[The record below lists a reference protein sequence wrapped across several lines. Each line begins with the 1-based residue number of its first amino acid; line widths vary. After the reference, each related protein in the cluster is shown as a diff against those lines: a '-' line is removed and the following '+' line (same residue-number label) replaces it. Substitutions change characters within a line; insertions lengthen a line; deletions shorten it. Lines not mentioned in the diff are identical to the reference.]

1 MNLIVAST
9 NPVKI
14 KAATLGFQKVFPF
27 KTVNVKGVSVDS
39 GVSDQPKTDDET
51 LTGATNR
58 AKAAA
63 KAYPEAD
70 FWIGLEGGL
79 DKVAPSSEASAKED
93 ESIFSFAWVVVKS
106 ATGQL
111 GGSRTASFALPQSVV
126 TKLNQGLE
134 LGDAMDELHHL
145 KNSKQRQGAVGLLT
159 NGLITRT
166 DLYLPAVILA
176 LSQLKKY

>member
-1 MNLIVAST
+1 MLIIVAST

-58 AKAAA
+58 VKAAA

-70 FWIGLEGGL
+70 FWIGLEGGIA
-79 DKVAPSSEASAKED
+79 KVAPSSLASAKEYG
-93 ESIFSFAWVVVKS
+93 SIFSFAPV
-106 ATGQL
+106 
-111 GGSRTASFALPQSVV
+111 FF
-126 TKLNQGLE
+126 
-134 LGDAMDELHHL
+134 
-145 KNSKQRQGAVGLLT
+145 
-159 NGLITRT
+159 
-166 DLYLPAVILA
+166 
-176 LSQLKKY
+176 